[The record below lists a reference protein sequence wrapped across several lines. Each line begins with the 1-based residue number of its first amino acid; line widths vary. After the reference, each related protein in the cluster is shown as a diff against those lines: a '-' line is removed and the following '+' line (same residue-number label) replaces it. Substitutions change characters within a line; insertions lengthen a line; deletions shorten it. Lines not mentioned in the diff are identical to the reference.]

1 MKAIVNRTRLIVLA
15 TIIGLAG
22 LLPTLT
28 KAEPPPDF
36 VNSVLRSQQ
45 QADQVPKGQAVAMV
59 CTKCKTVLLS
69 DAKTKKGFLGWFQ
82 PKTKHECPGCGGE
95 FVMKDVPAG
104 QGGTLSVSEYVH
116 TCSKCGDDSVFC
128 CATKSGG
135 GATKGME
142 KEKQ

>member
-1 MKAIVNRTRLIVLA
+1 MKSRFDHHRRAIALMA
-15 TIIGLAG
+15 AGLVG

-28 KAEPPPDF
+28 NAEPTPDL

-45 QADQVPKGQAVAMV
+45 QAKNVPKGQAVAMV
-59 CTKCKTVLLS
+59 CTKCRTVLLS
-69 DAKTKKGFLGWFQ
+69 DAKTEKGFLGWFQ

-104 QGGTLSVSEYVH
+104 QGGRLSASEFVH

-128 CATKSGG
+128 CGAKPGSASTKVMQ
-135 GATKGME
+135 K
-142 KEKQ
+142 KKK